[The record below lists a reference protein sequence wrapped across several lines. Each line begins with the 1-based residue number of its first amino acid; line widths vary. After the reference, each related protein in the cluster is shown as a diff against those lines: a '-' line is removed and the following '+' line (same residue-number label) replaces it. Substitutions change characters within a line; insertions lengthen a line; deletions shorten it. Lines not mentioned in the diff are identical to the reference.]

1 MNETN
6 LSGTT
11 IDEAAGDMVGEAIET
26 IVTAPDVFVVETLE
40 FIKDLL
46 FGSMGIFIKIAIVLL
61 IMVIAKKL
69 ITTFIDNLFHN
80 KLLTD
85 ASKHDALD
93 LEEKRLHTLSRL
105 FKSIATYVIYFVAI
119 ITCLDMVGF
128 SVTTILAG
136 AGVLSL
142 AVAFGAQS
150 IVEDLMSGIFIVLEN
165 QYSVGEYVQI
175 DATQGIVKE
184 IGMKTTKVQTYDGQ
198 LMIIK
203 NGSIGTV
210 INYSRSAQRGYVEVG
225 IAYEEN
231 IQNAIAVIEK
241 ACASIAETYKAELD
255 ETPNVQG
262 VTQLADSSVVIRATF
277 TAWNWQQM
285 PIERALRQAIK
296 EELDKA
302 GVEISYPKVQL
313 VQ

>member
-1 MNETN
+1 MNEN
-6 LSGTT
+6 
-11 IDEAAGDMVGEAIET
+11 EAVGEVLET
-26 IVTAPDVFVVETLE
+26 ITTQPDVVVAETLE
-40 FIKDLL
+40 AIQSL
-46 FGSMGIFIKIAIVLL
+46 FLGSIGIFIKIGMVLL
-61 IMVIAKKL
+61 VMVIAKKL

-80 KLLTD
+80 KLLTN
-85 ASKHDALD
+85 ASKNDALD
-93 LEEKRLHTLSRL
+93 LEEKRLHTLSKL
-105 FKSIATYVIYFVAI
+105 FKSIATYVIYFIAI

-175 DATQGIVKE
+175 DGIQGIVRE

-231 IQNAIAVIEK
+231 IQNAINVIEQACAVIT
-241 ACASIAETYKAELD
+241 AQYTAELD

-262 VTQLADSSVVIRATF
+262 VTELADSSVVIRTTF
-277 TAWNWQQM
+277 TAWNWQQLV
-285 PIERALRQAIK
+285 IERALRQAIK

>member
-1 MNETN
+1 MMNEN
-6 LSGTT
+6 T
-11 IDEAAGDMVGEAIET
+11 IPSETADELVGEVLET
-26 IVTAPDVFVVETLE
+26 MTTQPDVFLMDTLE
-40 FIKDLL
+40 FVKDLL
-46 FGSMGIFIKIAIVLL
+46 FSSMGIFIKIGIVLL
-61 IMVIAKKL
+61 IMLIAKKL

-85 ASKHDALD
+85 ASKNDVLE

-105 FKSIATYVIYFVAI
+105 FKSIATYAIYFIAI

-165 QYSVGEYVQI
+165 QYAVGEHVQI
-175 DATQGIVKE
+175 DGIQGVVTE
-184 IGMKTTKVQTYDGQ
+184 IGMKTTKLKTYDGE

-203 NGSIGTV
+203 NGSIGSI
-210 INYSRSAQRGYVEVG
+210 INYSRSAQRGYVIVG

-231 IQNAIAVIEK
+231 INHAITVMEQ
-241 ACASIAETYKAELD
+241 ACLVIAEQFKSDLD
-255 ETPNVQG
+255 ELPNVQG
-262 VTQLADSSVVIRATF
+262 VTELADSSVQIRATF
-277 TAWNWQQM
+277 TAWNWKQLA
-285 PIERALRQAIK
+285 IERALRQEIK
-296 EELDKA
+296 EYLDNA
-302 GVEISYPKVQL
+302 NIEISYPKVQII
-313 VQ
+313 Q

>member
-1 MNETN
+1 MNEN
-6 LSGTT
+6 
-11 IDEAAGDMVGEAIET
+11 EAVGEVLET
-26 IVTAPDVFVVETLE
+26 ITTQPDVVVAETLE
-40 FIKDLL
+40 AIQSL
-46 FGSMGIFIKIAIVLL
+46 FLGSIGIFIKIGMVLL
-61 IMVIAKKL
+61 VMVIAKKL

-80 KLLTD
+80 KLLTN
-85 ASKHDALD
+85 ASKNDALD
-93 LEEKRLHTLSRL
+93 LEEKRLHTLSKL
-105 FKSIATYVIYFVAI
+105 FKSIATYVIYFIAI

-175 DATQGIVKE
+175 DGIQGIVRE

-231 IQNAIAVIEK
+231 IQNAINVIEQACAVIT
-241 ACASIAETYKAELD
+241 AQYTAELD

-262 VTQLADSSVVIRATF
+262 VTELADSSVVIRTTF
-277 TAWNWQQM
+277 TAWNWQQLV
-285 PIERALRQAIK
+285 IERALRQTIK

>member
-1 MNETN
+1 MNNNETI
-6 LSGTT
+6 GEV
-11 IDEAAGDMVGEAIET
+11 IEAIINNPEQ
-26 IVTAPDVFVVETLE
+26 ILIDSLE
-40 FIKDLL
+40 SIRTLL
-46 FGSMGIFIKIAIVLL
+46 FGSMGVFIKIGIVLL
-61 IMVIAKKL
+61 IMLIAKKL

-80 KLLTD
+80 KLLTT
-85 ASKHDALD
+85 ASKNASLE
-93 LEEKRLHTLSRL
+93 LEEKRLHTLSKL
-105 FKSIATYVIYFVAI
+105 FKSIATYAIYFVAI

-175 DATQGIVKE
+175 DTTQGQVKE
-184 IGMKTTKVQTYDGQ
+184 IGMKTTKIQTYDGQ

-225 IAYEEN
+225 IAYEEDVN
-231 IQNAIAVIEK
+231 NAIAVMK
-241 ACASIAETYKAELD
+241 TACDAVGDTYRADLD
-255 ETPNVQG
+255 ELPNVQG
-262 VTQLADSSVVIRATF
+262 VTELADSSVVVRATF
-277 TAWNWQQM
+277 TAWNWQQL

-302 GVEISYPKVQL
+302 GVEISYPKIQL

>member
-1 MNETN
+1 MNDNETI
-6 LSGTT
+6 GEV
-11 IDEAAGDMVGEAIET
+11 IEAIINNPEQILINSLET
-26 IVTAPDVFVVETLE
+26 IRA
-40 FIKDLL
+40 LL
-46 FGSMGIFIKIAIVLL
+46 FGSMGVFIKIGIVLL
-61 IMVIAKKL
+61 IMLIAKKL

-80 KLLTD
+80 KLLTT
-85 ASKHDALD
+85 ASKNASLE
-93 LEEKRLHTLSRL
+93 LEEKRLHTLSKL
-105 FKSIATYVIYFVAI
+105 FKSIATYAIYFVAI

-175 DATQGIVKE
+175 DTTQGQVKE
-184 IGMKTTKVQTYDGQ
+184 IGMKTTKIQTYDGQ

-225 IAYEEN
+225 IAYEEDVN
-231 IQNAIAVIEK
+231 NAIAVMK
-241 ACASIAETYKAELD
+241 TACDAVGDTYRADLD
-255 ETPNVQG
+255 ELPNVQG
-262 VTQLADSSVVIRATF
+262 VTELADSSVVVRATF
-277 TAWNWQQM
+277 TAWNWQQL

-302 GVEISYPKVQL
+302 GVEISYPKIQL

>member
-1 MNETN
+1 MNEN
-6 LSGTT
+6 
-11 IDEAAGDMVGEAIET
+11 EAVGEVLEAIT
-26 IVTAPDVFVVETLE
+26 KQPDVVVAETLE
-40 FIKDLL
+40 AIQSL
-46 FGSMGIFIKIAIVLL
+46 FLGSIGIFIKIGMVLL
-61 IMVIAKKL
+61 VMVIAKKL

-80 KLLTD
+80 KLLTN
-85 ASKHDALD
+85 ASKNDALD

-105 FKSIATYVIYFVAI
+105 FKSIATYVIYFIAI

-175 DATQGIVKE
+175 DGIQGIVRE

-231 IQNAIAVIEK
+231 IQNAIKVIEQ
-241 ACASIAETYKAELD
+241 ACTVIAAQYKAELD

-262 VTQLADSSVVIRATF
+262 VTELADSSVVIRTTF
-277 TAWNWQQM
+277 TAWNWQQLV
-285 PIERALRQAIK
+285 IERALRQAIK

>member
-1 MNETN
+1 MNEN
-6 LSGTT
+6 
-11 IDEAAGDMVGEAIET
+11 EAVGEVIEAIT
-26 IVTAPDVFVVETLE
+26 TQPDVVVVEALE
-40 FIKDLL
+40 AIRSL
-46 FGSMGIFIKIAIVLL
+46 FLGSMGIFIKIGMVLL
-61 IMVIAKKL
+61 VMVIAKKL

-80 KLLTD
+80 KLLTN
-85 ASKHDALD
+85 ASKNDALD
-93 LEEKRLHTLSRL
+93 LEEKRLHTLSKL
-105 FKSIATYVIYFVAI
+105 FKSIATYVIYFIAI

-175 DATQGIVKE
+175 DGIQGIVRE
-184 IGMKTTKVQTYDGQ
+184 IGMKTTKIQTYDGQ

-231 IQNAIAVIEK
+231 IQNAINVIEQ
-241 ACASIAETYKAELD
+241 ACTVIAAQYKAELD

-262 VTQLADSSVVIRATF
+262 VTELADSSVVIR
-277 TAWNWQQM
+277 
-285 PIERALRQAIK
+285 RSY
-296 EELDKA
+296 
-302 GVEISYPKVQL
+302 GVVFIRFRSE
-313 VQ
+313 

>member
-1 MNETN
+1 MNENNTA
-6 LSGTT
+6 T
-11 IDEAAGDMVGEAIET
+11 IGETAGDLVGEAIET
-26 IVTAPDVFVVETLE
+26 IATQPDVFVVETLE
-40 FIKDLL
+40 FIKELL
-46 FGSMGIFIKIAIVLL
+46 FGSMGIFIKIGIVLL
-61 IMVIAKKL
+61 IMIIAKKL

-85 ASKHDALD
+85 VSKNDVLE

-105 FKSIATYVIYFVAI
+105 FKSIATYVIYFIAI
-119 ITCLDMVGF
+119 ITCLDMIGF

-165 QYSVGEYVQI
+165 QYSVGEYVKI
-175 DATQGIVKE
+175 DNTQGIVKE
-184 IGMKTTKVQTYDGQ
+184 IGMKTTKIQTYDGQ
-198 LMIIK
+198 LMVIK

-210 INYSRSAQRGYVEVG
+210 VNYSRSAQRGYVVVG
-225 IAYEEN
+225 IAYEEDVN
-231 IQNAIAVIEK
+231 NAITVMER
-241 ACASIAETYKAELD
+241 ACASIAEQYKDDLD
-255 ETPNVQG
+255 ELPNVQG
-262 VTQLADSSVVIRATF
+262 VTELADSSVNIRATF
-277 TAWNWQQM
+277 TAWNWKQLV
-285 PIERALRQAIK
+285 IERALRQAIK

-313 VQ
+313 IQ

>member
-1 MNETN
+1 MNEKETM
-6 LSGTT
+6 
-11 IDEAAGDMVGEAIET
+11 GDVIEAIT
-26 IVTAPDVFVVETLE
+26 TQPDVVIVEVFE
-40 FIKDLL
+40 FIKELM
-46 FGSMGIFIKIAIVLL
+46 FGSMGIFIKIGIILL

-69 ITTFIDNLFHN
+69 ITSFIDNLFHN
-80 KLLTD
+80 KLLTN
-85 ASKHDALD
+85 ASKNDALE

-105 FKSIATYVIYFVAI
+105 FKSIATYAIYFIAI

-175 DATQGIVKE
+175 DTTQGIVKE
-184 IGMKTTKVQTYDGQ
+184 IGMKTTKIQTYDGQ

-203 NGSIGTV
+203 NGNIGTV

-231 IQNAIAVIEK
+231 ISNAVSVIEQ
-241 ACASIAETYKAELD
+241 ACASIAEQYKAELD
-255 ETPNVQG
+255 ELPNVQG
-262 VTQLADSSVVIRATF
+262 VTELADSSVVIRATF
-277 TAWNWQQM
+277 TAWNWKQL